1 MKKNI
6 KTKPAFIVDLTN
18 VGNCDDIKFEFIR
31 AKATQ
36 GVAITEDDITWLVML
51 GVKITGDILNEI
63 DEECEK
69 NIVRIQDDKLF
80 NKLENILK
88 EATGKKKK
96 PWYKRFWGWIK
107 HPFKKNK

>member
-6 KTKPAFIVDLTN
+6 KTKPAFIVDLTDIE
-18 VGNCDDIKFEFIR
+18 NCDDVKFEFIR

-51 GVKITGDILNEI
+51 GSKITCSII
-63 DEECEK
+63 DEAMKDYEDNFVHVVK
-69 NIVRIQDDKLF
+69 DDKLF

-88 EATGKKKK
+88 EAIGKKKK
-96 PWYKRFWGWIK
+96 PWYKRFWNWIK
-107 HPFKKNK
+107 HPFKKK